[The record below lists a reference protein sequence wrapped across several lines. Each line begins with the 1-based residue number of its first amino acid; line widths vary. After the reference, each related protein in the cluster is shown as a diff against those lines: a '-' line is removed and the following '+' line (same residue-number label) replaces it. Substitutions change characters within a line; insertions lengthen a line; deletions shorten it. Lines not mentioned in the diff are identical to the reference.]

1 MEIEEFFA
9 CLILH
14 TIFSS
19 IFALV
24 GKNREIG
31 YGTTFALCF
40 FLSAAVGA
48 CIASGSKKKESKFI
62 EIKKDDKNDRQ

>member
-14 TIFSS
+14 TIFSG

-40 FLSAAVGA
+40 FLSSAIGA
-48 CIASGSKKKESKFI
+48 SIALDSKKKESKFT
-62 EIKKDDKNDRQ
+62 EIKKDDKSNQQ